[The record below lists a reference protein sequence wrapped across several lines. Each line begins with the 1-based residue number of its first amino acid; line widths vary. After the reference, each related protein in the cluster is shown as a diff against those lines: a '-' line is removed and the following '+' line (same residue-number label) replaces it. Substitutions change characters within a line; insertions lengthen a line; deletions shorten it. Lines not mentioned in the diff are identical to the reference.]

1 MGRRAWMLLA
11 VVGVMAMAA
20 VVAVSVLMGGCAKP
34 VETAAGGTV
43 PMKCHWTFVAT
54 TLVGAA
60 GVVTALLALAGRTKE
75 GCRFAGIATVAV
87 AAATVLLTTPA
98 GIGLCANPDMSCHQT
113 GLVLW
118 VAAGIAL
125 VVGIVQAAKADPKGA
140 ELPKM
145 KL

>member
-1 MGRRAWMLLA
+1 
-11 VVGVMAMAA
+11 MAA
-20 VVAVSVLMGGCAKP
+20 VVAVSVLMGGCAEP

-54 TLVGAA
+54 TLVGAVGA
-60 GVVTALLALAGRTKE
+60 VTALLALAGRTKE
-75 GCRFAGIATVAV
+75 GRRFAAV

-98 GIGLCANPDMSCHQT
+98 GIGLCGNPDMSCHQT
-113 GLVLW
+113 ALVLW

>member
-1 MGRRAWMLLA
+1 
-11 VVGVMAMAA
+11 MAA
-20 VVAVSVLMGGCAKP
+20 VVAVSVLMGGCAEL

-54 TLVGAA
+54 TLVGAVGA
-60 GVVTALLALAGRTKE
+60 VTALLALAGRTKE
-75 GCRFAGIATVAV
+75 GRRIAGIATAAV

-98 GIGLCANPDMSCHQT
+98 GIGLCGNPDMSCHQT
-113 GLVLW
+113 ALVLW

>member
-75 GCRFAGIATVAV
+75 GRRFAGIATVAV

-118 VAAGIAL
+118 VAAASPSSWASCR
-125 VVGIVQAAKADPKGA
+125 QPRRTQRAPSCQR
-140 ELPKM
+140 
-145 KL
+145 

>member
-75 GCRFAGIATVAV
+75 WRRFAGIATVAV

>member
-60 GVVTALLALAGRTKE
+60 GVVTALLALAG
-75 GCRFAGIATVAV
+75 GGAFAYVKFIKPNRSGVKV
-87 AAATVLLTTPA
+87 
-98 GIGLCANPDMSCHQT
+98 S
-113 GLVLW
+113 
-118 VAAGIAL
+118 
-125 VVGIVQAAKADPKGA
+125 ADPDEYDFPDEEYINEDEPA
-140 ELPKM
+140 EAETEAEHE
-145 KL
+145 

>member
-1 MGRRAWMLLA
+1 MA

-75 GCRFAGIATVAV
+75 GG
-87 AAATVLLTTPA
+87 AASPA
-98 GIGLCANPDMSCHQT
+98 SPRSPWPRRPCC
-113 GLVLW
+113 
-118 VAAGIAL
+118 
-125 VVGIVQAAKADPKGA
+125 
-140 ELPKM
+140 
-145 KL
+145 

>member
-60 GVVTALLALAGRTKE
+60 GVVTAARRRG
-75 GCRFAGIATVAV
+75 
-87 AAATVLLTTPA
+87 AASPA
-98 GIGLCANPDMSCHQT
+98 SPRSPWPRRPCC
-113 GLVLW
+113 
-118 VAAGIAL
+118 
-125 VVGIVQAAKADPKGA
+125 
-140 ELPKM
+140 
-145 KL
+145 

>member
-60 GVVTALLALAGRTKE
+60 GVVTALLSLPLRYMHCPCEVCHMDDIENCIELLAQLL
-75 GCRFAGIATVAV
+75 CRIDEHID
-87 AAATVLLTTPA
+87 L
-98 GIGLCANPDMSCHQT
+98 
-113 GLVLW
+113 
-118 VAAGIAL
+118 
-125 VVGIVQAAKADPKGA
+125 DPFH
-140 ELPKM
+140 
-145 KL
+145 

>member
-75 GCRFAGIATVAV
+75 GRRFAGIATVAV

-125 VVGIVQAAKADPKGA
+125 VVGIVQAAKADPNVA

>member
-60 GVVTALLALAGRTKE
+60 GVVTALLALAGRTKR
-75 GCRFAGIATVAV
+75 CV
-87 AAATVLLTTPA
+87 
-98 GIGLCANPDMSCHQT
+98 
-113 GLVLW
+113 
-118 VAAGIAL
+118 
-125 VVGIVQAAKADPKGA
+125 
-140 ELPKM
+140 
-145 KL
+145 